1 MRRRIGLLVA
11 ATTSAVVLAFVV
23 PLCLLVR
30 NMAEDRAMADAD
42 QEARNV
48 AILVSSLHGD
58 PTLSDVAAAVD
69 QRSSAI
75 TTVVL
80 ASGATFGSGA
90 VGADDPDV
98 VKGRTGAAFTR
109 HTSTGART
117 VVPVVTTDGI
127 DVVVTDVTNAQLH
140 QGVAAAWAAII
151 ALGLV
156 LLGLA
161 LVVAVQLAR
170 RISTPVTRVAEVADR
185 LREGEL
191 DARAGLEG
199 PPETR
204 ALAEALNRL
213 AERITELLV
222 AERAAVGDLSH
233 RLRTPVTALRIDVE
247 GVEDGALAE
256 RLRQHIGTLQ
266 RTIDA
271 IVNEARRP
279 VRHDM
284 SSRCDAVHVVR
295 DRVAHW
301 APLAEDQRRLLQVD
315 LPDQPALV
323 PLDEVDLRDVVDV
336 LIDNV
341 FAHTPEGTS
350 FRVAMHADDIA
361 VRLEVSDTGPG
372 PAVRGPRGPGHTG
385 LGLEIVRRTVEPVG
399 GTVEIGPAPD
409 GGSAETGAAPKGGTV
424 VGVRLP
430 LSPGEH
436 DLGG

>member
-11 ATTSAVVLAFVV
+11 ATTSAVVLAFVI

-42 QEARNV
+42 QEARNI
-48 AILVSSLHGD
+48 AILVSSLHD
-58 PTLSDVAAAVD
+58 DATLPDVVGAVD
-69 QRSSAI
+69 QRSSAT

-80 ASGATFGSGA
+80 ADGTTLGSGS
-90 VGADDPDV
+90 VRADDPDV
-98 VKGRTGAAFTR
+98 VKAQAGAAFTR
-109 HTSTGART
+109 GTEGGART
-117 VVPVVTTDGI
+117 VVPVITTDGT
-127 DVVVTDVTNAQLH
+127 DVVVTEVTDAQLH
-140 QGVAAAWAAII
+140 RGVAGAWAAII
-151 ALGLV
+151 GLGILLLV
-156 LLGLA
+156 LA
-161 LVVAVQLAR
+161 SVVAVQLGR

-191 DARAGLEG
+191 DARASLEG
-199 PPETR
+199 PPETQ

-222 AERAAVGDLSH
+222 AERATVGDLSH

-247 GVEDGALAE
+247 GVGDDALAE
-256 RLRQHIGTLQ
+256 RLRQHVGTLQ

-284 SSRCDAVHVVR
+284 ASSCDAGAVVR
-295 DRVAHW
+295 ERVGYW
-301 APLAEDQRRLLQVD
+301 SPLAEDQGRDLTVD
-315 LPDQPALV
+315 LTDEALPV

-341 FAHTPEGTS
+341 FAHTPEGVG
-350 FRVAMHADDIA
+350 FRVSLQREGPHA
-361 VRLEVSDTGPG
+361 VRLVVSDRGPG
-372 PAVRGPRGPGHTG
+372 PFATAPGASRPGHTG
-385 LGLEIVRRTVEPVG
+385 LGLEIVRRTVEPAG
-399 GTVEIGPAPD
+399 GVVEI
-409 GGSAETGAAPKGGTV
+409 GAAPKGGTV

-430 LSPGEH
+430 LGPG
-436 DLGG
+436 D

>member
-1 MRRRIGLLVA
+1 MRRRIGILVA
-11 ATTSAVVLAFVV
+11 ATTSAVVLAFVI

-42 QEARNV
+42 QEARNI
-48 AILVSSLHGD
+48 AILVSSLHDD
-58 PTLSDVAAAVD
+58 PTLADVVGAVD
-69 QRSSAI
+69 QRSPAT

-80 ASGATFGSGA
+80 ADGTTLGSGKVPA
-90 VGADDPDV
+90 TDADV
-98 VKGRTGAAFTR
+98 VKARTGAAFTR
-109 HTSTGART
+109 DTAAGART
-117 VVPVVTTDGI
+117 VVPVVTTDGT
-127 DVVVTDVTNAQLH
+127 DVVVTEVSNAQLH
-140 QGVAAAWAAII
+140 DGVAAAWAAII
-151 ALGLV
+151 ALGL
-156 LLGLA
+156 LMLA
-161 LVVAVQLAR
+161 IASVVAAQLGR

-191 DARAGLEG
+191 DARASLDG
-199 PPETR
+199 PPETQ

-247 GVEDGALAE
+247 GVDDGALAE

-284 SSRCDAVHVVR
+284 ASWCDAVAVVR
-295 DRVAHW
+295 DRVAYW
-301 APLAEDQRRLLQVD
+301 APLAEDQRRLLQVGT
-315 LPDQPALV
+315 PSEPTPV

-341 FAHTPEGTS
+341 FAHTPEGTAFS
-350 FRVAMHADDIA
+350 VVVSADGDDT
-361 VRLEVSDTGPG
+361 VRLEVTDAGPG
-372 PAVRGPRGPGHTG
+372 LGARRPQGPGHTG
-385 LGLEIVRRTVEPVG
+385 LGLEIVRRTVEP
-399 GTVEIGPAPD
+399 A
-409 GGSAETGAAPKGGTV
+409 GGSIEIGAAPKGGTV
-424 VGVRLP
+424 VSVRLP
-430 LSPGEH
+430 LSPAEGRTTA
-436 DLGG
+436 

>member
-1 MRRRIGLLVA
+1 MRRRIGILVA
-11 ATTSAVVLAFVV
+11 ATTSAVVLAFVI

-42 QEARNV
+42 QEARNI
-48 AILVSSLHGD
+48 AILVSSLHDD
-58 PTLSDVAAAVD
+58 PTLADVVGAVD
-69 QRSSAI
+69 QRSPAT

-80 ASGATFGSGA
+80 ADGTTLGSASVAAT
-90 VGADDPDV
+90 DPDV
-98 VKGRTGAAFTR
+98 VKARTGAAFTR
-109 HTSTGART
+109 HTSQGTRT
-117 VVPVVTTDGI
+117 IVPVVTTDGA
-127 DVVVTDVTNAQLH
+127 DVVVTEVSNAQLH
-140 QGVAAAWAAII
+140 DGVAAAWAAIMT
-151 ALGLV
+151 LGL
-156 LLGLA
+156 LLLA
-161 LVVAVQLAR
+161 GASVVAVQLGR

-191 DARAGLEG
+191 DARAALDG
-199 PPETR
+199 PPETQ

-247 GVEDGALAE
+247 GVDDGALAE

-279 VRHDM
+279 LRHDM
-284 SSRCDAVHVVR
+284 SSSCDAVAVVR
-295 DRVAHW
+295 DRVTHW

-315 LPDQPALV
+315 LPDEPATV

-341 FAHTPEGTS
+341 FAHTPEGTAFS
-350 FRVAMHADDIA
+350 VVLTPEGDDTVLLVVADA
-361 VRLEVSDTGPG
+361 GPG
-372 PAVRGPRGPGHTG
+372 LGFRRPQGPGHTG
-385 LGLEIVRRTVEPVG
+385 LGLEIVRRTVEP
-399 GTVEIGPAPD
+399 A
-409 GGSAETGAAPKGGTV
+409 GGSLETGAAPEGGTV
-424 VGVRLP
+424 VSVRLP
-430 LSPGEH
+430 LSPGGV
-436 DLGG
+436 DPGGWA

>member
-11 ATTSAVVLAFVV
+11 ATTSAVVLAFVI

-30 NMAEDRAMADAD
+30 NMAEDRALADAD

-48 AILVSSLHGD
+48 AILVSSLHDD
-58 PTLSDVAAAVD
+58 PTLGDVIGAVD
-69 QRSSAI
+69 QRSPAT

-80 ASGATFGSGA
+80 ADGTALGSGRVRA
-90 VGADDPDV
+90 GDADV
-98 VKGRTGAAFTR
+98 VRAQAGTAFTR
-109 HTSTGART
+109 DTAAGVRT
-117 VVPVVTTDGI
+117 VVPVITSDGT
-127 DVVVTDVTNAQLH
+127 DVVVTDVTDAQLH
-140 QGVAAAWAAII
+140 RGVAGAWAAII
-151 ALGLV
+151 GLGV
-156 LLGLA
+156 LMLGLA
-161 LVVAVQLAR
+161 LLIAAQLGR

-191 DARAGLEG
+191 DARAEPEG
-199 PPETR
+199 PPETE

-247 GVEDGALAE
+247 GVDDEELAE
-256 RLRQHIGTLQ
+256 RLRHHVGNLQ
-266 RTIDA
+266 RSIDA

-284 SSRCDAVHVVR
+284 SSRCDATAVVR

-301 APLAEDQRRLLQVD
+301 APLAEDQGRALETE
-315 LPDQPALV
+315 LPAEPLPV

-336 LIDNV
+336 LVDNV
-341 FAHTPEGTS
+341 FAHTPEGTP
-350 FRVAMHADDIA
+350 FRVTVLREDHM
-361 VRLEVSDTGPG
+361 VRLVVADRGPG
-372 PAVRGPRGPGHTG
+372 PGARVPPPGPGHTG
-385 LGLEIVRRTVEPVG
+385 LGLEIVRRTVEPAG
-399 GTVEIGPAPD
+399 GQVEI
-409 GGSAETGAAPKGGTV
+409 GAAPKGGTV

-430 LSPGEH
+430 LSPG
-436 DLGG
+436 D

>member
-11 ATTSAVVLAFVV
+11 ATTSAVVLAFVI

-30 NMAEDRAMADAD
+30 NMAEDRAMAGAAE
-42 QEARNV
+42 EARNI

-58 PTLSDVAAAVD
+58 ATLPDVVAAVD
-69 QRSSAI
+69 QRSPAT

-80 ASGATFGSGA
+80 ATGATLGSGS
-90 VGADDPDV
+90 VGADDADV
-98 VKGRTGAAFTR
+98 ETGRTGSAFTHATR
-109 HTSTGART
+109 DGART
-117 VVPVVTTDGI
+117 VVPVVTTDGT

-140 QGVAAAWAAII
+140 QGVLGAWAAII
-151 ALGLV
+151 GLGL
-156 LLGLA
+156 LLLA
-161 LVVAVQLAR
+161 MASIVAVRLGR
-170 RISTPVTRVAEVADR
+170 RISTPLIRVADVADR

-191 DARAGLEG
+191 DARAPLEG
-199 PPETR
+199 PHETQ

-247 GVEDGALAE
+247 GVHEPALAE
-256 RLRQHIGTLQ
+256 RLRQHVGNLQ
-266 RTIDA
+266 RSIDA

-284 SSRCDAVHVVR
+284 SSTCDAVAVVR
-295 DRVAHW
+295 DRVNYW
-301 APLAEDQRRLLQVD
+301 APLAEDQGRRLTVE
-315 LPDQPALV
+315 LPSEATPV

-341 FAHTPEGTS
+341 FAHTPEGTD
-350 FRVAMHADDIA
+350 FA
-361 VRLEVSDTGPG
+361 VTVRRERETALLVVSDRGPG
-372 PAVRGPRGPGHTG
+372 PAPRARSEPGHTG
-385 LGLEIVRRTVEPVG
+385 LGLEIVRRSVEPAG
-399 GTVEIGPAPD
+399 GSVEI
-409 GGSAETGAAPKGGTV
+409 GAAPKGGTV

-430 LSPGEH
+430 LGARA
-436 DLGG
+436 